1 MQMQMLHRLASL
13 VYQGQVLMH
22 LAQFRLLL
30 VLIVYPVNLQ
40 LRWHLEV
47 VSLAVMEPF
56 RLHRVHQLVINV
68 SQDGTPVLEVLFV
81 FH

>member
-47 VSLAVMEPF
+47 VSLAVMEPI